1 MLIHPFYFHSG
12 NIYNRMYKDGRR
24 WSNTNVSQEAA
35 WFTKEGKVLT
45 AFQDKDSRAEF
56 EKLVKEAKEDGRL
69 PKELLLEVTA
79 SDTESE
85 GDVEIDIKEGTE
97 ADGFY

>member
-1 MLIHPFYFHSG
+1 
-12 NIYNRMYKDGRR
+12 MYKNHNKE
-24 WSNTNVSQEAA
+24 SSEYVSQEAA

-45 AFQDKDSRAEF
+45 AFEDKDSRAEF

-69 PKELLLEVTA
+69 PKELLLEATA

-97 ADGFY
+97 ADGFH

>member
-1 MLIHPFYFHSG
+1 MHKNNSVESET
-12 NIYNRMYKDGRR
+12 K
-24 WSNTNVSQEAA
+24 VSSDTA

-56 EKLVKEAKEDGRL
+56 EKLVKEAIEDGRL
-69 PKELLLEVTA
+69 PKELLLEATA

-85 GDVEIDIKEGTE
+85 GNVEIDIKEGTE
-97 ADGFY
+97 ADGFH

>member
-1 MLIHPFYFHSG
+1 
-12 NIYNRMYKDGRR
+12 MYKNHIKE
-24 WSNTNVSQEAA
+24 SSEYVSQEAA
-35 WFTKEGKVLT
+35 WFTEDMEVLA

-56 EKLVKEAKEDGRL
+56 EKLVREAIEDGRL
-69 PKELLLEVTA
+69 PKELLLEATA

-97 ADGFY
+97 ADGFH

>member
-1 MLIHPFYFHSG
+1 MFKSFS
-12 NIYNRMYKDGRR
+12 K
-24 WSNTNVSQEAA
+24 VSETVVSAEAA
-35 WFTKEGKVLT
+35 WFTKDMKVLT
-45 AFQDKDSRAEF
+45 VFQDKDSRSEF

-69 PKELLLEVTA
+69 PKELLLEATA

-97 ADGFY
+97 ADGFH

>member
-12 NIYNRMYKDGRR
+12 DISNRIYKNGDYESGTDAF
-24 WSNTNVSQEAA
+24 SDTA

-45 AFQDKDSRAEF
+45 AFEDKDSRAEF

-69 PKELLLEVTA
+69 PKELLLEATA

-97 ADGFY
+97 ADGFH

>member
-12 NIYNRMYKDGRR
+12 TIKNWMCKNGRR
-24 WSNTNVSQEAA
+24 ESDTDVSSDTA

-56 EKLVKEAKEDGRL
+56 EKLVKEAIEDGRL
-69 PKELLLEVTA
+69 PKGLLLEVTA
-79 SDTESE
+79 SETESE

>member
-1 MLIHPFYFHSG
+1 MNYMHKNNSVESET
-12 NIYNRMYKDGRR
+12 K
-24 WSNTNVSQEAA
+24 VSSDTA

-56 EKLVKEAKEDGRL
+56 EKLVKEAIEDGRL
-69 PKELLLEVTA
+69 PKELLLEATA

-85 GDVEIDIKEGTE
+85 GNVEIDIKEGTE
-97 ADGFY
+97 ADGFH

>member
-1 MLIHPFYFHSG
+1 M
-12 NIYNRMYKDGRR
+12 K
-24 WSNTNVSQEAA
+24 TEVSQEAA
-35 WFTKEGKVLT
+35 YFTKEGKVLT

-69 PKELLLEVTA
+69 PKELLLEATA

-97 ADGFY
+97 ADGFH

>member
-1 MLIHPFYFHSG
+1 
-12 NIYNRMYKDGRR
+12 MYKNNSLKSMTG
-24 WSNTNVSQEAA
+24 VSQEAA

-56 EKLVKEAKEDGRL
+56 EKLVKEAIEDGRL
-69 PKELLLEVTA
+69 PKELLLEATA
-79 SDTESE
+79 SETESE

-97 ADGFY
+97 ADGFH

>member
-1 MLIHPFYFHSG
+1 MLIHPFYLHSR
-12 NIYNRMYKDGRR
+12 NIENWMWKNDNKESETYI
-24 WSNTNVSQEAA
+24 SQEAA

-69 PKELLLEVTA
+69 PKELLLEATA
-79 SDTESE
+79 SDTES
-85 GDVEIDIKEGTE
+85 
-97 ADGFY
+97 